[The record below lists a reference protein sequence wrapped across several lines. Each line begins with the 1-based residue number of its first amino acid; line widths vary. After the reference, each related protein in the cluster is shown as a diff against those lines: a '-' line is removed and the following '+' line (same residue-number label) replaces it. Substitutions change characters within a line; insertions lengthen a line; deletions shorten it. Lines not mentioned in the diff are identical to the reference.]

1 MCTMPFESH
10 AYHANYFS
18 IINMSKY
25 SIIFKITLIIGLDS
39 SKGLCKLNNFYAK

>member
-10 AYHANYFS
+10 AYHANYFK

-25 SIIFKITLIIGLDS
+25 LIISKITLTIGIDS
-39 SKGLCKLNNFYAK
+39 S